1 MDEQRHDDEEQN
13 RVIAFRHP
21 ARERRRLT
29 IFLVFLAVL
38 ALAIGFFFVDGGR
51 NWDRIQR
58 FFTYGGKETV
68 TSFDSAGAKALAVFR
83 GGLAVADQDGLTV
96 YDQNGR
102 EEFLAAMSLSSPAV
116 CAAEDYILGYDVGGT
131 ALALVNKSGRAV
143 LQDAAEGR
151 LLDADLA
158 PDGYLCFTSAGSS
171 AKSVLSVYSKNQRN
185 SFTVYSASRYLS
197 ACAVAQGGK
206 MVCAVALG
214 QKDNVFEST
223 AVLYRTD
230 TEEPVAEVSLGNQL
244 IYDLRFWGSGTV
256 CAVGE
261 ERLVVFTTKGKVLG
275 EYACAG
281 LAAYSLQGDGF
292 AALQLPSAQG
302 GSGWDLVTVGEKG
315 QELGRVSVAEAGMH
329 LSAQGKYLALLT
341 ASGLSIYSRTLQLW
355 ASSPDAAGADGV
367 LMCADGSAL
376 LVEGQTARRYLP

>member
-1 MDEQRHDDEEQN
+1 MDERRHDAEEQN
-13 RVIAFRHP
+13 RVITFRHP

-29 IFLVFLAVL
+29 TFLILLVVL
-38 ALAIGFFFVDGGR
+38 ALVIGCFFVDGGR
-51 NWDRIQR
+51 NWDRVQR

-68 TSFDSAGAKALAVFR
+68 TSFDSAGTKALAVFR

-96 YDQNGR
+96 YDQNGQ
-102 EEFLAAMSLSSPAV
+102 EDFLAAMGLSSPAICV
-116 CAAEDYILGYDVGGT
+116 AEDYILGYDVGGT
-131 ALALVNKSGRAV
+131 ALALVNKSGQVV
-143 LQDAAEGR
+143 LQDVAQGR
-151 LLDADLA
+151 LLDVDLA

-171 AKSVLSVYSKNQRN
+171 AKSVLSVYSKAQRN

-244 IYDLRFWGSGTV
+244 IYDLRFWDSGTV
-256 CAVGE
+256 CAIGE
-261 ERLVVFTTKGKVLG
+261 ERLVVFTTSGKILG

-281 LAAYSLQGDGF
+281 VAAYSLQGDGF
-292 AALQLPSAQG
+292 AALQLPSAE
-302 GSGWDLVTVGEKG
+302 GSGWDLVTVGGKG
-315 QELGRVSVAEAGMH
+315 QELGRVYVAEAGMH

-341 ASGLSIYSRTLQLW
+341 TSGLSIYSRTLHLW
-355 ASSPDAAGADGV
+355 ASTPDAAGAGGV